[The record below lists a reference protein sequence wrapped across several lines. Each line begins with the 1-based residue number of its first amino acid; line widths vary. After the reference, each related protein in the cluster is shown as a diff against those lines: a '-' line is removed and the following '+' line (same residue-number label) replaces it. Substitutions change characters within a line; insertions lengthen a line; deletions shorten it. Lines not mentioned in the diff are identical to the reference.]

1 MRLEQWLLLA
11 VRTLLVVLV
20 VLALAQPFLE
30 HLGLTFVPVTL
41 IATTNIGA
49 ADAGLASGLFNTS
62 QQIGGALG
70 LAVLSTVAASA
81 TKNAHGARPDALKT
95 VSTVVAG
102 LFLSLSFV
110 LAGLVLVRS
119 RRRVAGRAVAAVLV
133 CVVTAAAAAVAAY
146 ANAAPP
152 VGWRAQDPGDLLK
165 IAPDGRAREGH
176 VRVEVVEEGYDIILL
191 VPEKKWKGDEE
202 E

>member
-1 MRLEQWLLLA
+1 MKPLHLWAAALLLLLA
-11 VRTLLVVLV
+11 VSP
-20 VLALAQPFLE
+20 ALADVAPPDNKKAQKPDAIRTDLPFSHMTILPVPGLRE
-30 HLGLTFVPVTL
+30 ARLQVPRALLGKLP
-41 IATTNIGA
+41 A
-49 ADAGLASGLFNTS
+49 APAG
-62 QQIGGALG
+62 
-70 LAVLSTVAASA
+70 VAGSVD
-81 TKNAHGARPDALKT
+81 GARPDAFKT

-102 LFLSLSFV
+102 LFLSLSIV

>member
-1 MRLEQWLLLA
+1 MKPLHLCAAAVLLLLVA
-11 VRTLLVVLV
+11 VSP
-20 VLALAQPFLE
+20 ALADVAPPDNKKAQKPDAIRTDLPFSHMTILPVE
-30 HLGLTFVPVTL
+30 GLREARLQVPRAL
-41 IATTNIGA
+41 LSKLPA
-49 ADAGLASGLFNTS
+49 APAG
-62 QQIGGALG
+62 
-70 LAVLSTVAASA
+70 VAGSLD
-81 TKNAHGARPDALKT
+81 GARPDAFKT

-102 LFLSLSFV
+102 LFLSLSVV

-176 VRVEVVEEGYDIILL
+176 VRVEVVEEGYDIIRL
-191 VPEKKWKGDEE
+191 VP
-202 E
+202 